1 MVGEKKFSCL
11 AHPWN
16 APMERL
22 YIPDGCECLTK
33 SLALAGAREQG
44 SQWYVSGSL
53 HTSRSCPSTR

>member
-44 SQWYVSGSL
+44 WLTVV
-53 HTSRSCPSTR
+53 CIW